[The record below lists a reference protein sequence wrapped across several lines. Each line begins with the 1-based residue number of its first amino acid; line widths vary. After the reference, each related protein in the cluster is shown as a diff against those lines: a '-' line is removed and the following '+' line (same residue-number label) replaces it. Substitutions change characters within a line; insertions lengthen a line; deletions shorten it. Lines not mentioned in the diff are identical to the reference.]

1 MSDRT
6 DRAGLSP
13 LTIAQILVAA
23 ALVLLSL
30 YQWMR

>member
-1 MSDRT
+1 MTRH

-13 LTIAQILVAA
+13 LTILQIILAA
-23 ALVLLSL
+23 ALVIVSL